1 MTKPTKAQRREGGP
15 AMKKLNGLSDLQRLT
30 LDYGRIY
37 WEANNTHSLIQWLF
51 INGYI
56 DKAQELEEFQRLAI
70 RETRANYEKAR
81 ERILKERAKAQT
93 SKEG

>member
-1 MTKPTKAQRREGGP
+1 MTK
-15 AMKKLNGLSDLQRLT
+15 KLSNLQRLT

-37 WEANNTHSLIQWLF
+37 WEVNNTHSLIRWLYL
-51 INGYI
+51 NGYI
-56 DKAQELEEFQRLAI
+56 DKAQELEEFQRMAI

-81 ERILKERAKAQT
+81 ERILKARAKAQP